1 MDAAREEQ
9 GGALVASLLVAVER
23 GAGAPPFLVGRSG
36 GVCSKRVA
44 AALQ

>member
-9 GGALVASLLVAVER
+9 GGALVASLLVTVER
-23 GAGAPPFLVGRSG
+23 GAVAPPFLIGRSG
-36 GVCSKRVA
+36 GACSRRVA